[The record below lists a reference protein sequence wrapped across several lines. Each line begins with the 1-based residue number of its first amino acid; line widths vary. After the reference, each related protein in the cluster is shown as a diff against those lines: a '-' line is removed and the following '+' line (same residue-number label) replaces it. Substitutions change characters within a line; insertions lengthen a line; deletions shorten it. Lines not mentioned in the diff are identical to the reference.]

1 MFTIPMQYLTQC
13 NLTPHD
19 VFWRKFSKVSR
30 FVHLTR
36 VQKCV
41 NVSCLFFFV
50 NVLAENTA
58 VRGRAGSV
66 LQLFPTITG
75 HTSGPEIKQP
85 DLSASTQVIRH

>member
-13 NLTPHD
+13 NLTLHD

-41 NVSCLFFFV
+41 SVLFVFFV

-66 LQLFPTITG
+66 LKLFPTITG